1 MANICIV
8 DNIFYVLHAE
18 DVPTLE
24 GFRNYL
30 FDVVKSIEKRHQ
42 SPLGQMFMDKEEPID
57 NFSIS
62 LRDDFE
68 SSDIGEIESYCKSG
82 AKFALQES
90 TAWRP
95 CDVAWGIVLKHFPG
109 VHQAYVGFEPAA
121 RVFVKHDHDSLFQ
134 NRQHIVFTEVEPDAV
149 VPYGMELG
157 NDDELLNFL
166 KETFKLTG
174 DYTVK
179 DLPEVRD
186 TCKNLA
192 EQMGSYLEITSYDI
206 V

>member
-18 DVPTLE
+18 DVPALE

-30 FDVVKSIEKRHQ
+30 CDVVKSIDKRHQ

-68 SSDIGEIESYCKSG
+68 SSDIGDIEPYGNG
-82 AKFALQES
+82 AKFTLQEG

-95 CDVAWGIVLKHFPG
+95 CDAAWGIVLKHFPG
-109 VHQAYVGFEPAA
+109 INLSYVGYEPAN
-121 RVFVKHDHDSLFQ
+121 RVFKKHDPDNLFQ

-179 DLPEVRD
+179 DLPEVQD
-186 TCKNLA
+186 MCKKLA
-192 EQMGSYLEITSYDI
+192 EQMGTYLEITSYDI

>member
-30 FDVVKSIEKRHQ
+30 CDVVKSIDKRNQ

-68 SSDIGEIESYCKSG
+68 SSDIGEIEPYGNG
-82 AKFALQES
+82 AKFTLQEG

-95 CDVAWGIVLKHFPG
+95 CDAAWGIVLKHFPG
-109 VHQAYVGFEPAA
+109 INLSYVGYEPAN
-121 RVFVKHDHDSLFQ
+121 RVFKKHDPDNLFQ

>member
-18 DVPTLE
+18 DVPALE

-30 FDVVKSIEKRHQ
+30 CDVVKSIEKRNQ

-121 RVFVKHDHDSLFQ
+121 RVFVKHDPDSLFQ

-179 DLPEVRD
+179 DLPEVQD
-186 TCKNLA
+186 MCKKLA
-192 EQMGSYLEITSYDI
+192 EQMGTYLEITSYDI